1 MSRGKAA
8 STATKPSSGNS
19 GAAVLGK
26 SGLTSG
32 KPANLFSRAAQSPKQ
47 NQNTKYMR
55 GGAAGSAHRSHT
67 PEVVGSNPTSASTII
82 IEGPHSKE
90 LACPE
95 CGSNRVWKDGL
106 RYIRGNPDAVQRWIC
121 RDCGYRFSRSE
132 GSEWSDGLQRI
143 QSKAVYRPLDK
154 PVLCRVSVSQ
164 TKAMINL
171 AEVETRFGTAQREST
186 TLSADLKGMLV
197 NYEAKLIL
205 KGLDPKTIQRRIT
218 MLKLLHNRG
227 ANLLNPESVFHVI
240 DHAKKWDWKTRQTT
254 EEGWSDGSK
263 NNAAQAYMTF
273 CELLK
278 IPIPEDINF
287 GKWGRQ
293 PQKIPWVPLETEI
306 DQLIAGSL
314 LLVATFLQL
323 LKETGM
329 RCGEAIRLTW
339 MDVEMEH
346 GIVTV
351 NKPEKHSLPRQFK
364 ISGKLIAMLNR
375 LPKQRDKV
383 FHVDLRTIRKR
394 FMWQRNR
401 IAHKVENPRL
411 KRITFHTLRHWFGT
425 MEYHKTKNL
434 LHVQERLGHR
444 SITSTLIYTHL
455 VNFEGDEYHTATSKS
470 LKEDEDVLKAGFEY
484 VTERDGVKIYRK
496 RK

>member
-1 MSRGKAA
+1 MHRGKAA
-8 STATKPSSGNS
+8 STSADKRILGESEYKTGKLDSPSP
-19 GAAVLGK
+19 L
-26 SGLTSG
+26 
-32 KPANLFSRAAQSPKQ
+32 AQPPK
-47 NQNTKYMR
+47 
-55 GGAAGSAHRSHT
+55 
-67 PEVVGSNPTSASTII
+67 
-82 IEGPHSKE
+82 
-90 LACPE
+90 CPE
-95 CGSNRVWKDGL
+95 CGSQRIWKDGV
-106 RYIRGNPDAVQRWIC
+106 RYTNEGNIQRWLC
-121 RDCGYRFSRSE
+121 RNCGYRFSEPTVKLNIFR
-132 GSEWSDGLQRI
+132 
-143 QSKAVYRPLDK
+143 K
-154 PVLCRVSVSQ
+154 RVSETFDSGSQLFKNRIVSRQ
-164 TKAMINL
+164 FAFKESFNSLPFTFSEDVVSHKLTTVGKQLNTLPYNSCKRQVCVSEREAKNL
-171 AEVETRFGTAQREST
+171 ATVKTRFGEAQREST

-218 MLKLLHNRG
+218 MLKLLNNRG
-227 ANLLNPESVFHVI
+227 ANLLKPESVFQAI

-254 EEGWSDGSK
+254 EDGWSEGSK
-263 NNAAQAYMTF
+263 NNAAQAYLSL

-278 IPIPEDINF
+278 IPILEGVNF

-339 MDVEMEH
+339 IDIDTEH
-346 GIVTV
+346 GVLTV

-364 ISGKLIAMLNR
+364 ISGKLVAMLNR

-383 FHVDLRTIRKR
+383 FHVDLRTMRKR

-401 IAHKVENPRL
+401 IASKVENPRL

-425 MEYHKTKNL
+425 MEYHKTKDI

-455 VNFEGDEYHTATSKS
+455 VNFESDEYHTATSKS
-470 LKEDEDVLKAGFEY
+470 LKEDEDLLKAGFEY

>member
-1 MSRGKAA
+1 M
-8 STATKPSSGNS
+8 T
-19 GAAVLGK
+19 
-26 SGLTSG
+26 
-32 KPANLFSRAAQSPKQ
+32 
-47 NQNTKYMR
+47 
-55 GGAAGSAHRSHT
+55 
-67 PEVVGSNPTSASTII
+67 
-82 IEGPHSKE
+82 
-90 LACPE
+90 ACPE
-95 CGSNRVWKDGL
+95 CASPRVWKDGL
-106 RYIRGNPDAVQRWIC
+106 RYVRGREDPVQRWLC
-121 RDCGYRFSRSE
+121 RNCGFRFSESTELKVKVNIAGKLSE
-132 GSEWSDGLQRI
+132 TPNS
-143 QSKAVYRPLDK
+143 
-154 PVLCRVSVSQ
+154 
-164 TKAMINL
+164 MINL
-171 AEVETRFGTAQREST
+171 SYLQPRNVFSFKQRLNDPALSIGENVGPQGFHSQSIPTVAKVLNTFYPNSRNCRVCASESEAKNLVTVKTRFGEAQREST

-205 KGLDPKTIQRRIT
+205 KGLNPKTIQRRIT

-227 ANLLNPESVFHVI
+227 ANLLNPESVFQVI

-263 NNAAQAYMTF
+263 NNAAQAYLSF
-273 CELLK
+273 CKLLK
-278 IPIPEDINF
+278 IPFAEGVNF

-339 MDVEMEH
+339 MDADVEH

-383 FHVDLRTIRKR
+383 FHVYLRTIRKR

-401 IAHKVENPRL
+401 IASKVENPRL

-425 MEYHKTKNL
+425 MEYHKTKNI

-470 LKEDEDVLKAGFEY
+470 LKEDEDILKAGFEY